1 QGKVLTAMQSAMAG
15 MQQQSN
21 GMAGEFS
28 RRMQELSARSE
39 ALGTAAETAQKL
51 AGEQQQFASLRG
63 DMSETFHSTVKALNE
78 AVESYALAAEAM
90 QAQSEAARNAV
101 QSFDEGAGAELSTLN
116 YAASALK
123 DVVEQTKG
131 EVLDSTVRIT
141 NRAET
146 FEQGLDTLSKQAEQ
160 GLGLI
165 QQAAAALNQR
175 GEAAGGRMDGA
186 ATRIEDIHTL
196 LARALGNIDEK
207 ADRLAE
213 IKSQIV
219 RSADAMDRGSE
230 FTRRAMA
237 EILDAVRKDSDE
249 FRRLIQ
255 DMANDAAANGRNG
268 QGTGRPTSDGY

>member
-1 QGKVLTAMQSAMAG
+1 
-15 MQQQSN
+15 
-21 GMAGEFS
+21 
-28 RRMQELSARSE
+28 
-39 ALGTAAETAQKL
+39 
-51 AGEQQQFASLRG
+51 
-63 DMSETFHSTVKALNE
+63 
-78 AVESYALAAEAM
+78 
-90 QAQSEAARNAV
+90 
-101 QSFDEGAGAELSTLN
+101 EGAGAELSTLN

-146 FEQGLDTLSKQAEQ
+146 FEQGLDTLSTQAEQ